1 MHACITLTLDEH
13 PDHSPP
19 LPVIDRPADPA
30 ADVRIWFRDSD
41 GDQVVLAGCPACLA
55 SQFAALARALGAP
68 AP

>member
-1 MHACITLTLDEH
+1 
-13 PDHSPP
+13 
-19 LPVIDRPADPA
+19 VIDRPADPA
-30 ADVRIWFRDSD
+30 GDVRIWFRDSD